1 MSVAWTLPD
10 LRESTYP
17 TPAHLVARRNMG
29 ASVEPVPTA
38 ANVVVRDVEYGGV
51 PCVVCEPSESQGI
64 ALYFHGG
71 GYRLGSA
78 LRSTP
83 FATKLA
89 RATKRVIIVVEYGL
103 APERPFPAGLRD
115 AAAVY
120 GSLLDR
126 NERVAAFGDSAGG
139 GLAAALVVAA
149 AKDGLPLPTALV
161 LMSPW
166 LDLTCQSATYTSR
179 AGSDQLF
186 SLASAEEAAA
196 MYLQGHDPADPLASP
211 GLATL
216 AAWPPALIFAS
227 TDEVLVQ
234 DSIALT
240 SMLALAGTPVTSYFE
255 SGVPHAW
262 PAVFPDLPASHRA
275 VEGISRFMEAVGV
288 TAASK

>member
-1 MSVAWTLPD
+1 MSVVWTLPD

-17 TPAHLVARRNMG
+17 TPEQLVARRNMG
-29 ASVEPVPTA
+29 GSIEPAPTA

-51 PCVVCEPSESQGI
+51 PCVVCEPPDSEGI

-78 LRSTP
+78 IRSTP
-83 FATKLA
+83 FASKLA
-89 RATKRVIIVVEYGL
+89 GATKRVILVVEYGL

-120 GSLLDR
+120 GSLLDQ
-126 NERVAAFGDSAGG
+126 NERAAAFGDSAGG

-166 LDLTCQSATYTSR
+166 LDLTCQAATYASR
-179 AGSDQLF
+179 AESDQLF
-186 SLASAEEAAA
+186 SLGSAEEAAA
-196 MYLQGHDPADPLASP
+196 MYLQGHDPTDPLASP

-216 AAWPPALIFAS
+216 PTWPPTLIFAS
-227 TDEVLVQ
+227 TEEVLVQ

-240 SMLALAGTPVTSYFE
+240 SMLAMAGTPVTSYFE

-262 PAVFPDLPASHRA
+262 PAVFPDLPASVRA
-275 VEGISRFMEAVGV
+275 LEGIARFIEAVGPTV
-288 TAASK
+288 ST